1 MSLSLCRDF
10 QYSDLAG
17 CCRRGVLIEHVGV
30 QEVLVKVCAALH
42 EEYITCTGKVRNHKA
57 IAASFPLTAAT
68 VTVCIQ
74 RCPFAVVSMLYTS
87 LLMLL
92 GCWSRWSLHNFVC
105 LHREIHIG
113 RQCCLAQRTH
123 TSSAMTAA
131 SVEGPRLEHLR
142 LQLLSQS
149 TCLSV

>member
-1 MSLSLCRDF
+1 MSFCSGVHAVY
-10 QYSDLAG
+10 QSAHVT
-17 CCRRGVLIEHVGV
+17 GVLV
-30 QEVLVKVCAALH
+30 EVVAAQL
-42 EEYITCTGKVRNHKA
+42 C
-57 IAASFPLTAAT
+57 
-68 VTVCIQ
+68 
-74 RCPFAVVSMLYTS
+74 
-87 LLMLL
+87 
-92 GCWSRWSLHNFVC
+92 
-105 LHREIHIG
+105 REIHIG